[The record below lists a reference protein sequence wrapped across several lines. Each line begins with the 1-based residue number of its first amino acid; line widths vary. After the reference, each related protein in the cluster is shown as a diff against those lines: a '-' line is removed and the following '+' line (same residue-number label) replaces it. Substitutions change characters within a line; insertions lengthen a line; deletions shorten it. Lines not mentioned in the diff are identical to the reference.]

1 MYDAMT
7 EDPDIHGQE
16 DPLFSEHGSDM
27 SGNGSKLRDN
37 LLLLYGVGLVL
48 VATGMALSSFL
59 PF

>member
-7 EDPDIHGQE
+7 EDRDPHGQD
-16 DPLFSEHGSDM
+16 DPLSPEHGSPL
-27 SGNGSKLRDN
+27 SGNSSKLQDN

-59 PF
+59 PL